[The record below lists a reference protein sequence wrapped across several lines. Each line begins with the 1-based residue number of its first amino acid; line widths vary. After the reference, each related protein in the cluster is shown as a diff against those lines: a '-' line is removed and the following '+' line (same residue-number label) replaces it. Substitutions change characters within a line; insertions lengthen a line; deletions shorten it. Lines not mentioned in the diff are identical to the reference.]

1 MNREIRV
8 AILAAG
14 YDRHYDFADAVG
26 MKPPDLSSVLCNRKK
41 LTREQSETWRAVLKC
56 RPILLKKVTMT
67 N

>member
-26 MKPPDLSSVLCNRKK
+26 MKPPDLSSVLCNRRK
-41 LTREQSETWRAVLKC
+41 LTKAQAKVWQKVLKC
-56 RPILLKKVTMT
+56 RPKLLKPITD
-67 N
+67 